1 MGLERG
7 GPIQTFYIG
16 NKKMPIVE
24 RGEGVYLYDE
34 EGKRYFDA
42 SSGPITCN
50 IGHANPK
57 VLEAIKNQSGKVCFA
72 SHAFFENRP
81 NRDLAISLV
90 NLTGNKYDQA
100 FFVSGGSEAIEAS
113 FKLSRQYAL
122 ACGET
127 KKHKIIA
134 RAPSYHGS
142 TMGAFSAS
150 DDSEMKDNFQ
160 SLTKVSIKVPAPL
173 SYRVPDNFDT
183 SSYARF
189 CLDELERTIIDQD
202 PDEVLAF
209 IMEPVGGLSTGALVA
224 PDFYYKQVR
233 EICNRY
239 GVLLI
244 YDEVMS
250 GAGRTGKF
258 LAADHW
264 KGSDPDLVIL
274 AKGLC
279 AGYSPLGAL
288 LAPNK
293 IVEPVVSSGGF
304 LHGHTYASN
313 PLSCAI
319 ANAVLNEVIEN
330 NLIENARIVGDYL
343 KKGLERLASQQSII
357 GDVRGKGLLLAV
369 EIVSDVR
376 TKSMF
381 DMDQRAIYRISEL
394 GIKNGILLY
403 TRKTAKGENGEWL
416 MIAPPLISTT
426 DQCDDFLSKLNET
439 LKNFQKE
446 QGIS

>member
-1 MGLERG
+1 MRLERG
-7 GPIQTFYIG
+7 GPIQTFYVG

-24 RGEGVYLYDE
+24 RGEGTYLYDE
-34 EGKRYFDA
+34 EGRKYFDA

-57 VLEAIKNQSGKVCFA
+57 VLEAIKNQSEKVCFA

-81 NRDLAISLV
+81 NRDLAKNLV
-90 NLTGNKYDQA
+90 DLTGKRYDQA

-113 FKLSRQYAL
+113 FKLARQYAL
-122 ACGET
+122 VCGQT

-150 DDSEMKDNFQ
+150 EDIEMKENFQ
-160 SLTKVSIKVPAPL
+160 SLTKISIKVPAPL
-173 SYRVPDNFDT
+173 SYRVPDNFDVL
-183 SSYARF
+183 SYARF
-189 CLDELERTIIDQD
+189 CLDELERTIIEED
-202 PDEVLAF
+202 PKEVLAF

-224 PDFYYKQVR
+224 PDFYYKKVR
-233 EICNRY
+233 EICDKY

-264 KGSDPDLVIL
+264 EGSDPDLVIL

-293 IVEPVVSSGGF
+293 LVEPVVSSGGF

-319 ANAVLNEVIEN
+319 ANAVLDEVVEN
-330 NLIENARIVGDYL
+330 NLVENARVVGSYL
-343 KKGLERLASQQSII
+343 KKGLENLASHLSII
-357 GDVRGKGLLLAV
+357 GDVRGRGLLLAV
-369 EIVSDVR
+369 EVVQDVLS
-376 TKSMF
+376 KSMF
-381 DMDQRAIYRISEL
+381 NLDQRAIYRISEL
-394 GIKNGILLY
+394 GIRNGILLY
-403 TRKTAKGENGEWL
+403 ARKTSKGENGEWL

-426 DQCDDFLSKLNET
+426 AHCDYFLSKLNKT
-439 LKNFQKE
+439 LKDFQKE
-446 QGIS
+446 QGIK

>member
-1 MGLERG
+1 MRLEKG

-16 NKKMPIVE
+16 NKKMPVVE

-34 EGKRYFDA
+34 EEKKYFDA

-57 VLEAIKNQSGKVCFA
+57 VLEAIRNQSEKVCFA

-81 NRDLAISLV
+81 NRDLAKSLV

-122 ACGET
+122 ACGQT

-173 SYRVPDNFDT
+173 SYRVPDNFDK

-189 CLDELERTIIDQD
+189 CLDELERTIIDED
-202 PDEVLAF
+202 PEEVLAF

-233 EICNRY
+233 EICDRY

-264 KGSDPDLVIL
+264 EGSDPDLVIL

-319 ANAVLNEVIEN
+319 ANAVLNEVVEN

-343 KKGLERLASQQSII
+343 KKGLERLESHLSII

-369 EIVSDVR
+369 EIVSNAR

-381 DMDQRAIYRISEL
+381 NMDQRAIYRISEL

-426 DQCDDFLSKLNET
+426 DQCDDFLSRLNET
-439 LKNFQKE
+439 LKDFQKE
-446 QGIS
+446 QGIT

>member
-1 MGLERG
+1 MRLERG
-7 GPIQTFYIG
+7 GPIQTFYVG

-24 RGEGVYLYDE
+24 RGEGTYLYDE
-34 EGKRYFDA
+34 EGRKYFDA

-57 VLEAIKNQSGKVCFA
+57 VLEAIKNQSEKVCFA

-81 NRDLAISLV
+81 NRDLAKNLV
-90 NLTGNKYDQA
+90 DLTGKRYDQA

-113 FKLSRQYAL
+113 FKLARQYAL
-122 ACGET
+122 VCGQT

-150 DDSEMKDNFQ
+150 EDIEMKENFQ
-160 SLTKVSIKVPAPL
+160 SLTKISIKVPAPL
-173 SYRVPDNFDT
+173 SYRVPDNFDVL
-183 SSYARF
+183 SYARF
-189 CLDELERTIIDQD
+189 CLDELERTIIEED
-202 PDEVLAF
+202 PKEVLAF

-224 PDFYYKQVR
+224 PDFYYKKVR
-233 EICNRY
+233 EICDKY

-264 KGSDPDLVIL
+264 EGSDPDLVIL

-319 ANAVLNEVIEN
+319 ANAVLSEVVEN
-330 NLIENARIVGDYL
+330 NLIENARFVGDYL
-343 KKGLERLASQQSII
+343 KKGLENLALQLSII
-357 GDVRGKGLLLAV
+357 GDVRGRGLLLAV
-369 EIVSDVR
+369 EVVQDVL
-376 TKSMF
+376 SL
-381 DMDQRAIYRISEL
+381 S
-394 GIKNGILLY
+394 
-403 TRKTAKGENGEWL
+403 
-416 MIAPPLISTT
+416 LIH
-426 DQCDDFLSKLNET
+426 
-439 LKNFQKE
+439 
-446 QGIS
+446 I

>member
-1 MGLERG
+1 MRLERG

-34 EGKRYFDA
+34 EGTRYFDA

-57 VLEAIKNQSGKVCFA
+57 VLEAIKNQSEKVCFA
-72 SHAFFENRP
+72 SHAFFENKP
-81 NRDLAISLV
+81 NRELAKSLV
-90 NLTGNKYDQA
+90 DLTGKNYDQA

-113 FKLSRQYAL
+113 FKLARQYAL
-122 ACGET
+122 VSGQA

-150 DDSEMKDNFQ
+150 DDIEMKENFQ
-160 SLTKVSIKVPAPL
+160 SLTKIAIKVPAPL
-173 SYRVPDNFDT
+173 SYRVPDNFDVL
-183 SSYARF
+183 SYARF
-189 CLDELERTIIDQD
+189 CLDELERTIIEED
-202 PDEVLAF
+202 PDQVLAF
-209 IMEPVGGLSTGALVA
+209 ILEPVGGLSTGALVA
-224 PDFYYKQVR
+224 PDFYYKNVR
-233 EICNRY
+233 EICDKY

-250 GAGRTGKF
+250 GAGRTGRF

-264 KGSDPDLVIL
+264 EGSDPDLVIL

-293 IVEPVVSSGGF
+293 IVEPVVLSGGF

-319 ANAVLNEVIEN
+319 ANAVLSEVVEN
-330 NLIENARIVGDYL
+330 NLVENARVVGDYL
-343 KKGLERLASQQSII
+343 KKGLENLASQLSII
-357 GDVRGKGLLLAV
+357 GDVRGRGLLLAV
-369 EIVSDVR
+369 EVVQDTT

-381 DMDQRAIYRISEL
+381 NDDQRAIYRISEL

-403 TRKTAKGENGEWL
+403 TRKTSKGKNGEWL
-416 MIAPPLISTT
+416 MVAPPLISTT
-426 DQCDDFLSKLNET
+426 AHCDEFLSKLYET
-439 LKNFQKE
+439 LKDFEKE
-446 QGIS
+446 QGIK

>member
-1 MGLERG
+1 MRLERG

-16 NKKMPIVE
+16 NKKMPVVE

-34 EGKRYFDA
+34 EEKKYFDA

-81 NRDLAISLV
+81 NRDLAKSLV

-122 ACGET
+122 ACGQT

-189 CLDELERTIIDQD
+189 CLDELERAIIDED
-202 PDEVLAF
+202 PEEVLAF

-233 EICNRY
+233 EICDRH

-264 KGSDPDLVIL
+264 EGSDPDLVIL

-319 ANAVLNEVIEN
+319 ANAVLNEVVEN
-330 NLIENARIVGDYL
+330 DLIENARIVGDYL
-343 KKGLERLASQQSII
+343 KKGLERLESHLSII

-369 EIVSDVR
+369 EIVSNAR

-381 DMDQRAIYRISEL
+381 NMDQRAIYRISEL

-439 LKNFQKE
+439 LKDFQKE
-446 QGIS
+446 QGII

>member
-1 MGLERG
+1 MRLEKG

-16 NKKMPIVE
+16 NKKMPVVE

-34 EGKRYFDA
+34 KEKKYFDA

-81 NRDLAISLV
+81 NRDLAKSLV
-90 NLTGNKYDQA
+90 NLTGKKYDQA

-122 ACGET
+122 ACGQT

-173 SYRVPDNFDT
+173 SYRVPDNFDK

-189 CLDELERTIIDQD
+189 CLDELERTIIDED
-202 PDEVLAF
+202 PEEVLAF
-209 IMEPVGGLSTGALVA
+209 ILEPVGGLSTGALVA

-233 EICNRY
+233 EICDRY

-264 KGSDPDLVIL
+264 EGSDPDLVIL

-319 ANAVLNEVIEN
+319 ANAVLNEVVEN

-343 KKGLERLASQQSII
+343 KKGLERLESHLSII

-369 EIVSDVR
+369 EIVSNAR

-381 DMDQRAIYRISEL
+381 NIDQRAIYRISEL

-426 DQCDDFLSKLNET
+426 DQCDDFLSRLSET
-439 LKNFQKE
+439 LKDFQKE
-446 QGIS
+446 QGII

>member
-1 MGLERG
+1 MRLERG

-16 NKKMPIVE
+16 NKKMPVVE

-34 EGKRYFDA
+34 EGKKYFDA

-81 NRDLAISLV
+81 NRDLAKSLV

-113 FKLSRQYAL
+113 FKLSKQYAL
-122 ACGET
+122 ACGQT

-233 EICNRY
+233 EICDRH

-264 KGSDPDLVIL
+264 EGSDPDLVIL

-357 GDVRGKGLLLAV
+357 GDVRGKGLLLAL

-376 TKSMF
+376 TKTMF
-381 DMDQRAIYRISEL
+381 NMDQRAIYRISEL

-426 DQCDDFLSKLNET
+426 DQCDDFLFKLNET
-439 LKNFQKE
+439 LRDFQKE
-446 QGIS
+446 QGIN

>member
-16 NKKMPIVE
+16 NKKMPVVE
-24 RGEGVYLYDE
+24 RGEGAYLYDE
-34 EGKRYFDA
+34 QGKRYFDA

-81 NRDLAISLV
+81 NRELAKSLV

-189 CLDELERTIIDQD
+189 CLDELERTIIDED
-202 PDEVLAF
+202 PEEVLAF

-233 EICNRY
+233 EICDRH

-264 KGSDPDLVIL
+264 EGSDPDLVIL

-319 ANAVLNEVIEN
+319 ANAVLNEVVEN

-369 EIVSDVR
+369 EIVQDVS

-381 DMDQRAIYRISEL
+381 NMDQRAIYRISEL

-426 DQCDDFLSKLNET
+426 DQCDDFLSRLNET
-439 LKNFQKE
+439 LKDFQKE
-446 QGIS
+446 QWII

>member
-1 MGLERG
+1 MRLERG

-16 NKKMPIVE
+16 NKKMPVVE

-34 EGKRYFDA
+34 EGKKYFDA

-81 NRDLAISLV
+81 NRDLAKSLV

-189 CLDELERTIIDQD
+189 CLDELERTIIDED
-202 PDEVLAF
+202 PEEVLAF

-224 PDFYYKQVR
+224 PDFYYKRVR
-233 EICNRY
+233 EICNRHE
-239 GVLLI
+239 VLLI

-264 KGSDPDLVIL
+264 AGSDPDLVIL

-288 LAPNK
+288 LAPNR

-319 ANAVLNEVIEN
+319 ANAVLNEVVEN
-330 NLIENARIVGDYL
+330 NLTENARLVGDYL
-343 KKGLERLASQQSII
+343 KKALENLASQLSII

-369 EIVSDVR
+369 EIVQDKI

-381 DMDQRAIYRISEL
+381 NMDRRAIYRISEL

-403 TRKTAKGENGEWL
+403 TRKTAKGKNGEWL
-416 MIAPPLISTT
+416 MIAPPLISTIN
-426 DQCDDFLSKLNET
+426 QCDDFLSKLYET
-439 LKNFQKE
+439 LTDFQKE

>member
-1 MGLERG
+1 MRLESG

-16 NKKMPIVE
+16 NKKMPVVE

-34 EGKRYFDA
+34 EGKKYFDA

-57 VLEAIKNQSGKVCFA
+57 VLEAIKNQSEKVCFA

-81 NRDLAISLV
+81 NRDLAKSLV

-122 ACGET
+122 ASGQA

-183 SSYARF
+183 PSYARF
-189 CLDELERTIIDQD
+189 CLDELERTIIDED
-202 PDEVLAF
+202 PEEVLAF

-233 EICNRY
+233 EICDRH

-264 KGSDPDLVIL
+264 EGSDPDLVIL

-319 ANAVLNEVIEN
+319 ANAVLNEVIEG
-330 NLIENARIVGDYL
+330 NLIENARLVGDYL
-343 KKGLERLASQQSII
+343 KKGLERLESHLSII

-369 EIVSDVR
+369 EIVSNAR

-381 DMDQRAIYRISEL
+381 NMDQRAIYRISEL

-426 DQCDDFLSKLNET
+426 DQCDDFLFKLNET
-439 LKNFQKE
+439 LKDFQKE
-446 QGIS
+446 QGII

>member
-1 MGLERG
+1 MRLERG

-16 NKKMPIVE
+16 NKKMPVVE

-34 EGKRYFDA
+34 EGNKYFDA

-50 IGHANPK
+50 IGHSNPK
-57 VLEAIKNQSGKVCFA
+57 VLEAIKNQSEKVCFA
-72 SHAFFENRP
+72 SHAFFENKP
-81 NRDLAISLV
+81 NRELAKNLV
-90 NLTGNKYDQA
+90 NLTGEKYDQA

-113 FKLSRQYAL
+113 FKLARQYAIV
-122 ACGET
+122 CGQT

-150 DDSEMKDNFQ
+150 DDIEMQENFQ
-160 SLTKVSIKVPAPL
+160 SLTKISIKVPAPL
-173 SYRVPDNFDT
+173 SYRVPDNFDAL
-183 SSYARF
+183 SYARF
-189 CLDELERTIIDQD
+189 CLDELERTIIEED
-202 PDEVLAF
+202 PEDVLAF
-209 IMEPVGGLSTGALVA
+209 ILEPVGGLSTGALVA
-224 PDFYYKQVR
+224 PDFYYKNVR
-233 EICNRY
+233 EICDKY

-250 GAGRTGKF
+250 GAGRTGRF

-264 KGSDPDLVIL
+264 EGSDPDLVIL

-319 ANAVLNEVIEN
+319 ANAVLNEVVEN
-330 NLIENARIVGDYL
+330 NLVENAKVVGDYL
-343 KKGLERLASQQSII
+343 KEGLNNLASHLSII

-369 EIVSDVR
+369 ELVQDTT
-376 TKSMF
+376 TKSLF
-381 DMDQRAIYRISEL
+381 NADQRAIYRISEL

-403 TRKTAKGENGEWL
+403 TRRTSKGENGEWL

-426 DQCDDFLSKLNET
+426 AHCDNFLSKLYKT
-439 LKNFQKE
+439 LKDFEKE
-446 QGIS
+446 QGIR

>member
-1 MGLERG
+1 MRLEKG

-16 NKKMPIVE
+16 NKKMPVVE

-34 EGKRYFDA
+34 EGKKYFDA
-42 SSGPITCN
+42 SSGPVNCN

-57 VLEAIKNQSGKVCFA
+57 VLEAIKNQSEKVCFA

-81 NRDLAISLV
+81 NRDLAKSLV

-122 ACGET
+122 ACGQT

-173 SYRVPDNFDT
+173 SYRVPDNFDKP
-183 SSYARF
+183 SYARF

-319 ANAVLNEVIEN
+319 ANAVLNEVVEN

-426 DQCDDFLSKLNET
+426 DQCDDFLSRLNET
-439 LKNFQKE
+439 LKDFQKE
-446 QGIS
+446 QGII

>member
-1 MGLERG
+1 MRLERG

-16 NKKMPIVE
+16 NKKMPVVE

-34 EGKRYFDA
+34 EEKKYFDA

-81 NRDLAISLV
+81 NRDLAKSLV

-113 FKLSRQYAL
+113 FKLSKQYAL
-122 ACGET
+122 ACGQT

-189 CLDELERTIIDQD
+189 CLDELERTIIDED
-202 PDEVLAF
+202 PEEVLAF

-233 EICNRY
+233 EICDRY

-264 KGSDPDLVIL
+264 EGSDPDLVIL

-343 KKGLERLASQQSII
+343 KKGLKRLASKLSII

-369 EIVSDVR
+369 EIVQDVS

-381 DMDQRAIYRISEL
+381 NMGQRAIYRISEL

-416 MIAPPLISTT
+416 MIAPPLISTK
-426 DQCDDFLSKLNET
+426 DQCNDFLSKLNET
-439 LKNFQKE
+439 LKDFQNE
-446 QGIS
+446 QGII

>member
-1 MGLERG
+1 MRLERG

-16 NKKMPIVE
+16 NKKMPVVE

-34 EGKRYFDA
+34 EEKKYFDA

-81 NRDLAISLV
+81 NRDLAKSLV
-90 NLTGNKYDQA
+90 NLTGKKYDQA

-189 CLDELERTIIDQD
+189 CLDELERTIIDED
-202 PDEVLAF
+202 PEEVLAF

-233 EICNRY
+233 EICDRY

-264 KGSDPDLVIL
+264 EGSDPDLVIL

-319 ANAVLNEVIEN
+319 ANAVLNEVVEN

-343 KKGLERLASQQSII
+343 KKGLERLESHLSII

-381 DMDQRAIYRISEL
+381 NMDQRAIYRISEL

-416 MIAPPLISTT
+416 MIAPPLISPT
-426 DQCDDFLSKLNET
+426 DQCDDFLSRLNET
-439 LKNFQKE
+439 LKDFQKE
-446 QGIS
+446 QGII

>member
-1 MGLERG
+1 MRLERG

-16 NKKMPIVE
+16 NKKMPVVE

-34 EGKRYFDA
+34 EGNKYFDA

-57 VLEAIKNQSGKVCFA
+57 VLEAIKNQSEKVCFA
-72 SHAFFENRP
+72 SHAFFENKP
-81 NRDLAISLV
+81 NRDLAKNLV
-90 NLTGNKYDQA
+90 NLTGEKYDQA

-113 FKLSRQYAL
+113 FKLARQYAL
-122 ACGET
+122 VCGQT

-150 DDSEMKDNFQ
+150 DDIEMKENFQ
-160 SLTKVSIKVPAPL
+160 SLTKISIKVPAPL
-173 SYRVPDNFDT
+173 SYRVPDNFDVL
-183 SSYARF
+183 SYARF
-189 CLDELERTIIDQD
+189 CLDELERTIIAEE
-202 PDEVLAF
+202 PEEVLAF
-209 IMEPVGGLSTGALVA
+209 ILEPVGGLSTGALVA
-224 PDFYYKQVR
+224 PDFYYKSVR
-233 EICNRY
+233 EICDKY

-250 GAGRTGKF
+250 GAGRTGRF

-264 KGSDPDLVIL
+264 EGSDPDLVIL

-288 LAPNK
+288 LAPNS

-319 ANAVLNEVIEN
+319 ANAVLNEVVEN
-330 NLIENARIVGDYL
+330 NLVENARVVGDYL
-343 KKGLERLASQQSII
+343 KEGLENLASQLSII
-357 GDVRGKGLLLAV
+357 GDVRGRGLLLAV
-369 EIVSDVR
+369 EVVQDKT
-376 TKSMF
+376 TKSIF
-381 DMDQRAIYRISEL
+381 NADQRAIYRISEL

-403 TRKTAKGENGEWL
+403 TRKTSRGENGEWL

-426 DQCDDFLSKLNET
+426 AHCDEFLSKLFET
-439 LKNFQKE
+439 LKEFEKE
-446 QGIS
+446 QRIR

>member
-1 MGLERG
+1 MRLERG

-24 RGEGVYLYDE
+24 RGKGVYLYDE
-34 EGKRYFDA
+34 EGNRYFDA

-57 VLEAIKNQSGKVCFA
+57 VLEAIKNQSEKVCFA
-72 SHAFFENRP
+72 SHAFFENKP
-81 NRDLAISLV
+81 NRELAKSLV
-90 NLTGNKYDQA
+90 DLTGKNYDQA

-113 FKLSRQYAL
+113 FKLARQYAL
-122 ACGET
+122 VSGQA

-150 DDSEMKDNFQ
+150 DDIEMKENFQ
-160 SLTKVSIKVPAPL
+160 SLTKIAIKVPAPL
-173 SYRVPDNFDT
+173 SYRVPDNFDVL
-183 SSYARF
+183 SYARF
-189 CLDELERTIIDQD
+189 CLDELERTIIEED
-202 PDEVLAF
+202 PEEVLAF
-209 IMEPVGGLSTGALVA
+209 ILEPVGGLSTGALVA
-224 PDFYYKQVR
+224 PDFYYKNVR
-233 EICNRY
+233 EICDKY

-250 GAGRTGKF
+250 GAGRTGTF

-264 KGSDPDLVIL
+264 EGSDPDLVIL

-293 IVEPVVSSGGF
+293 IVEPVVLSGGF

-319 ANAVLNEVIEN
+319 ANAVLSEVVEN
-330 NLIENARIVGDYL
+330 NLVENARVVGDYL
-343 KKGLERLASQQSII
+343 KKGLENLASQLSII
-357 GDVRGKGLLLAV
+357 GDVRGRGLLLAV
-369 EIVSDVR
+369 EVVQDTT

-381 DMDQRAIYRISEL
+381 NEDQRAIYRISEL

-403 TRKTAKGENGEWL
+403 TRKTSKGENGEWL
-416 MIAPPLISTT
+416 MVAPPLISTT
-426 DQCDDFLSKLNET
+426 AHCDEFLSKLYDT
-439 LKNFQKE
+439 LKDFEKE
-446 QGIS
+446 QGIK

>member
-1 MGLERG
+1 MRLERG

-34 EGKRYFDA
+34 EGTRYFDA

-57 VLEAIKNQSGKVCFA
+57 VLEAIKNQSEKVCFA
-72 SHAFFENRP
+72 SHAFFENKP
-81 NRDLAISLV
+81 NRELAKSLV
-90 NLTGNKYDQA
+90 DLTGKNYDQA

-113 FKLSRQYAL
+113 FKLARQYAL
-122 ACGET
+122 VSGQA

-150 DDSEMKDNFQ
+150 DDIEMKENFQ
-160 SLTKVSIKVPAPL
+160 SLTKIAIKVPAPL
-173 SYRVPDNFDT
+173 SYRVPDNFDVL
-183 SSYARF
+183 SYARF
-189 CLDELERTIIDQD
+189 CLDELERTIIEED

-209 IMEPVGGLSTGALVA
+209 ILEPVGGLSTGALVA
-224 PDFYYKQVR
+224 PDFYYKNVR
-233 EICNRY
+233 EICDKY

-250 GAGRTGKF
+250 GAGRTGTF

-264 KGSDPDLVIL
+264 EGSDPDLVIL

-293 IVEPVVSSGGF
+293 IVEPVVLSGGF

-319 ANAVLNEVIEN
+319 ANAVLSEVVEN
-330 NLIENARIVGDYL
+330 NLVENARVVGDYL
-343 KKGLERLASQQSII
+343 KKGLENLASQLSII
-357 GDVRGKGLLLAV
+357 GDVRGRGLLLAV
-369 EIVSDVR
+369 EVVQDKTS
-376 TKSMF
+376 KSIF
-381 DMDQRAIYRISEL
+381 NADQRAIYRISEL

-403 TRKTAKGENGEWL
+403 TRKTSRGENGEWL
-416 MIAPPLISTT
+416 MIAPPLIATT
-426 DQCDDFLSKLNET
+426 DHCDDFLSKLYET
-439 LKNFQKE
+439 LKDFEKE
-446 QGIS
+446 QGKR

>member
-1 MGLERG
+1 M
-7 GPIQTFYIG
+7 
-16 NKKMPIVE
+16 
-24 RGEGVYLYDE
+24 
-34 EGKRYFDA
+34 
-42 SSGPITCN
+42 
-50 IGHANPK
+50 
-57 VLEAIKNQSGKVCFA
+57 EAIKNQSGKVCFA

-81 NRDLAISLV
+81 NRELAKSLV

-189 CLDELERTIIDQD
+189 CLDELERTIIDED
-202 PDEVLAF
+202 PEEVLAF

-233 EICNRY
+233 EICDRY

-264 KGSDPDLVIL
+264 EGSDPDLVIL

-319 ANAVLNEVIEN
+319 ANAVLNEVVEN

-343 KKGLERLASQQSII
+343 KKGLERLASHLSII

-369 EIVSDVR
+369 EIVQDVS

-381 DMDQRAIYRISEL
+381 IMDQRAIYRISEL

-426 DQCDDFLSKLNET
+426 DQCDDFLSRLNET
-439 LKNFQKE
+439 LKDFQKE
-446 QGIS
+446 QGII

>member
-1 MGLERG
+1 
-7 GPIQTFYIG
+7 
-16 NKKMPIVE
+16 MPVVE
-24 RGEGVYLYDE
+24 RGEGVYLFDE
-34 EGKRYFDA
+34 EGNRYFDA

-57 VLEAIKNQSGKVCFA
+57 VLEAIRNQSEKVCFA

-81 NRDLAISLV
+81 NRDLAKNLV
-90 NLTGNKYDQA
+90 DLTGKRYDQA

-113 FKLSRQYAL
+113 FKLARQYAL
-122 ACGET
+122 VCGQT

-150 DDSEMKDNFQ
+150 EDIEMKENFQ
-160 SLTKVSIKVPAPL
+160 SLTKISIKVPAPL
-173 SYRVPDNFDT
+173 SYRVPDNFDVL
-183 SSYARF
+183 SYARF
-189 CLDELERTIIDQD
+189 CLDELERTIIDED
-202 PDEVLAF
+202 PEEVLAF
-209 IMEPVGGLSTGALVA
+209 ILEPVGGLSTGALVA
-224 PDFYYKQVR
+224 PNFYYEKVR
-233 EICNRY
+233 EICDKY

-264 KGSDPDLVIL
+264 EGSNPDLVIL

-319 ANAVLNEVIEN
+319 ANAVLSEVVEN
-330 NLIENARIVGDYL
+330 NLIENARVVGDYL
-343 KKGLERLASQQSII
+343 KKGLENLASQLSII
-357 GDVRGKGLLLAV
+357 GDVRGKGLLLALEV
-369 EIVSDVR
+369 VR
-376 TKSMF
+376 DAMTKSMF
-381 DMDQRAIYRISEL
+381 DFDKRAIYRISEL
-394 GIKNGILLY
+394 GIRNGILLY
-403 TRKTAKGENGEWL
+403 TRKTSKGENGEWL

-426 DQCDDFLSKLNET
+426 AHCDEFLSKLCET
-439 LKNFQKE
+439 LKDFEKE
-446 QGIS
+446 QGLR

>member
-1 MGLERG
+1 MRLERG

-34 EGKRYFDA
+34 EGNRYFDA

-50 IGHANPK
+50 IGHANPR
-57 VLEAIKNQSGKVCFA
+57 VLEAIKNQSEKVCYA
-72 SHAFFENRP
+72 SHSFFENKP
-81 NRDLAISLV
+81 NRDLAKNLV
-90 NLTGNKYDQA
+90 NLTGKKYDQA

-113 FKLSRQYAL
+113 FKLARQYAL
-122 ACGET
+122 VCGQT

-150 DDSEMKDNFQ
+150 DDIEMKENFQ
-160 SLTKVSIKVPAPL
+160 SLTKIAIKVPAPM
-173 SYRVPDNFDT
+173 SYRVPDNFDAL
-183 SSYARF
+183 SYARF
-189 CLDELERTIIDQD
+189 CLEELERTIIEED
-202 PDEVLAF
+202 PEEVLAF
-209 IMEPVGGLSTGALVA
+209 ILEPVGGLSTGALVA
-224 PDFYYKQVR
+224 PDFYYKNVR
-233 EICNRY
+233 EICDKY
-239 GVLLI
+239 EVLLI

-264 KGSDPDLVIL
+264 EESDPDLVIL

-293 IVEPVVSSGGF
+293 LVEPVVSSGGF

-319 ANAVLNEVIEN
+319 ANAVLNEVVEN
-330 NLIENARIVGDYL
+330 NLVENARVVGNYL
-343 KKGLERLASQQSII
+343 KKGLENLASKLSII
-357 GDVRGKGLLLAV
+357 GDVRGRGLLLAV
-369 EIVSDVR
+369 EVVQDTT

-381 DMDQRAIYRISEL
+381 NVDQRAIYRISEI
-394 GIKNGILLY
+394 GIINGILLY
-403 TRKTAKGENGEWL
+403 TRKTSKGENGEWL

-426 DQCDDFLSKLNET
+426 AQCDDFLSKLYDT
-439 LKNFQKE
+439 LRIFEKE
-446 QGIS
+446 QGIR

>member
-1 MGLERG
+1 MKLERG

-16 NKKMPIVE
+16 NKKMPVVE

-34 EGKRYFDA
+34 EGNKYFDA

-57 VLEAIKNQSGKVCFA
+57 VLEAIKNQSEKVCFA
-72 SHAFFENRP
+72 SHAFFENKP
-81 NRDLAISLV
+81 NRDLAKNLV
-90 NLTGNKYDQA
+90 NLTGEKYDQA

-113 FKLSRQYAL
+113 FKLARQYAIV
-122 ACGET
+122 CGQT

-150 DDSEMKDNFQ
+150 EDTEMKENFQ
-160 SLTKVSIKVPAPL
+160 SLTKISIKVPAPL
-173 SYRVPDNFDT
+173 SYRVPDNFDVL
-183 SSYARF
+183 SYARF
-189 CLDELERTIIDQD
+189 CLDELERTIIEEE
-202 PDEVLAF
+202 PEEVLAF
-209 IMEPVGGLSTGALVA
+209 ILEPVGGLSTGALVA
-224 PDFYYKQVR
+224 PDFYYKNVR
-233 EICNRY
+233 EICDKY

-250 GAGRTGKF
+250 GAGRTGRF

-264 KGSDPDLVIL
+264 EGSDPDLVIL

-288 LAPNK
+288 LAPNS

-313 PLSCAI
+313 PFSCAI
-319 ANAVLNEVIEN
+319 ANAVLNEVVEN
-330 NLIENARIVGDYL
+330 NLVENARVVGDYL
-343 KKGLERLASQQSII
+343 MKGLENLASHLSII
-357 GDVRGKGLLLAV
+357 GDVRGRGLLLAV
-369 EIVSDVR
+369 EVVQDKT
-376 TKSMF
+376 TKSIF
-381 DMDQRAIYRISEL
+381 NADQRAIYRISEL

-403 TRKTAKGENGEWL
+403 TRKTSRGENGEWL
-416 MIAPPLISTT
+416 MIAPPLISTAAH
-426 DQCDDFLSKLNET
+426 CDEFLSKLFET
-439 LKNFQKE
+439 LKEFEKE
-446 QGIS
+446 QRIR

>member
-1 MGLERG
+1 MRLERG

-34 EGKRYFDA
+34 EGTRYFDA

-57 VLEAIKNQSGKVCFA
+57 VLEAIKNQSEKVCFA
-72 SHAFFENRP
+72 SHAFFENKP
-81 NRDLAISLV
+81 NRELAKSLV
-90 NLTGNKYDQA
+90 DLTGKNYDQA

-113 FKLSRQYAL
+113 FKLARQYAL
-122 ACGET
+122 VIGQA

-150 DDSEMKDNFQ
+150 DDIEMQENFQ
-160 SLTKVSIKVPAPL
+160 SLTKIAIKVPAPL
-173 SYRVPDNFDT
+173 SYRVPDNFDVL
-183 SSYARF
+183 SYARF
-189 CLDELERTIIDQD
+189 CLDELERTIIEED

-209 IMEPVGGLSTGALVA
+209 ILEPVGGLSTGALVA
-224 PDFYYKQVR
+224 PDFYYKNVR
-233 EICNRY
+233 EICDKY

-250 GAGRTGKF
+250 GAGRTGTF

-264 KGSDPDLVIL
+264 EGSDPDLVIL

-293 IVEPVVSSGGF
+293 IVEPVVLSGGF

-319 ANAVLNEVIEN
+319 ANAVLSEVVEN
-330 NLIENARIVGDYL
+330 NLVENARVVGDYL
-343 KKGLERLASQQSII
+343 RKGLENLASQLSII
-357 GDVRGKGLLLAV
+357 GDVRGRGLLLAV
-369 EIVSDVR
+369 EVVQDTT

-381 DMDQRAIYRISEL
+381 NEDQRAIYRISEL

-403 TRKTAKGENGEWL
+403 TRKTSKGENGEWL
-416 MIAPPLISTT
+416 MVAPPLISTT
-426 DQCDDFLSKLNET
+426 AHCDEFLSKLYDT
-439 LKNFQKE
+439 LKDFEKE
-446 QGIS
+446 QGIR

>member
-1 MGLERG
+1 MRLERG

-16 NKKMPIVE
+16 NKKMPVVE
-24 RGEGVYLYDE
+24 RGEGAYLYDE
-34 EGKRYFDA
+34 QGKRYFDA

-81 NRDLAISLV
+81 NRDLAKSLV

-113 FKLSRQYAL
+113 FKLSKQYAL
-122 ACGET
+122 ACGQT

-189 CLDELERTIIDQD
+189 CLDELERAIIDED
-202 PDEVLAF
+202 PEEVLAF

-233 EICNRY
+233 EICDRY

-264 KGSDPDLVIL
+264 EGSDPDLVIL

-319 ANAVLNEVIEN
+319 ANAVLNEVIEG

-381 DMDQRAIYRISEL
+381 NMEQRAIYRISEL

-403 TRKTAKGENGEWL
+403 TRKTEKGENGEWL

-426 DQCDDFLSKLNET
+426 NQCDDFLSKLNET
-439 LKNFQKE
+439 LFDFQKE

>member
-1 MGLERG
+1 MRLERG

-16 NKKMPIVE
+16 NKKMPVVE

-34 EGKRYFDA
+34 EGNKYFDA

-72 SHAFFENRP
+72 SHTFFENRP
-81 NRDLAISLV
+81 NRDLATSLV

-113 FKLSRQYAL
+113 FKLSKQYAL
-122 ACGET
+122 ACGQT

-173 SYRVPDNFDT
+173 SYRVPDNFDK

-189 CLDELERTIIDQD
+189 CLDELERTIIDED
-202 PDEVLAF
+202 PEEVLAF

-233 EICNRY
+233 EICDRH

-264 KGSDPDLVIL
+264 EGSDPDLVIL

-343 KKGLERLASQQSII
+343 KKGLERLASKLSII

-381 DMDQRAIYRISEL
+381 NMDQRAIYRISEL

-439 LKNFQKE
+439 LKDFQKE
-446 QGIS
+446 QGII

>member
-16 NKKMPIVE
+16 NKKMPVVE
-24 RGEGVYLYDE
+24 RGEGAYLYDE
-34 EGKRYFDA
+34 RGKRYFDA

-81 NRDLAISLV
+81 NRDLAKSLV

-113 FKLSRQYAL
+113 FKLSKQYAL
-122 ACGET
+122 ACGQT

-173 SYRVPDNFDT
+173 SYRVPDNFDK

-189 CLDELERTIIDQD
+189 CLDELERTIIDED
-202 PDEVLAF
+202 PEEVLAF

-233 EICNRY
+233 EICDRY

-264 KGSDPDLVIL
+264 EGSDPDLVIL

-319 ANAVLNEVIEN
+319 ANAVLNEVVEN
-330 NLIENARIVGDYL
+330 DLIENARIVGDYL
-343 KKGLERLASQQSII
+343 KKGLERLESHLSII

-369 EIVSDVR
+369 EIVSNAR

-381 DMDQRAIYRISEL
+381 NMDQRAIYRISEL

-426 DQCDDFLSKLNET
+426 DQCDDFLSRLNET
-439 LKNFQKE
+439 LKDFQKE
-446 QGIS
+446 QGII

>member
-1 MGLERG
+1 MKLERG

-16 NKKMPIVE
+16 NKKMPVVE

-34 EGKRYFDA
+34 EGNKYFDA

-57 VLEAIKNQSGKVCFA
+57 VLEAIKNQSEKVCFA
-72 SHAFFENRP
+72 SHAFFENKP
-81 NRDLAISLV
+81 NRDLAKNLV
-90 NLTGNKYDQA
+90 NLTGEKYDQA

-113 FKLSRQYAL
+113 FKLARQYSMV
-122 ACGET
+122 CGQT

-150 DDSEMKDNFQ
+150 DDIEMKENFQ
-160 SLTKVSIKVPAPL
+160 SLTKISIKVPAPL
-173 SYRVPDNFDT
+173 SYRVPDNFDVL
-183 SSYARF
+183 SYARF
-189 CLDELERTIIDQD
+189 CLDELERTIIEEE
-202 PDEVLAF
+202 PEEVLAF
-209 IMEPVGGLSTGALVA
+209 ILEPVGGLSTGALVA
-224 PDFYYKQVR
+224 PDFYYKNVR
-233 EICNRY
+233 EICDKY

-250 GAGRTGKF
+250 GAGRTGRF

-264 KGSDPDLVIL
+264 EGSGPDLVIL

-288 LAPNK
+288 LAPNS

-319 ANAVLNEVIEN
+319 ANAVLNEVVEN
-330 NLIENARIVGDYL
+330 NLVENARVVGDYL
-343 KKGLERLASQQSII
+343 KEGLENLASQLSII
-357 GDVRGKGLLLAV
+357 GDVRGRGLLLAV
-369 EIVSDVR
+369 EVVQDKT
-376 TKSMF
+376 TKSIF
-381 DMDQRAIYRISEL
+381 NADQRAIYRISEL

-403 TRKTAKGENGEWL
+403 TRKTSRGENGEWL

-426 DQCDDFLSKLNET
+426 AHCDEFLSKLFET
-439 LKNFQKE
+439 LKDFEKE
-446 QGIS
+446 QRIR

>member
-16 NKKMPIVE
+16 NKKMPVVE

-34 EGKRYFDA
+34 EGKKYFDA

-81 NRDLAISLV
+81 NRDLAKSLV

-113 FKLSRQYAL
+113 FKLSKQYAL
-122 ACGET
+122 ACGQT

-173 SYRVPDNFDT
+173 SYRVPDNFDK

-189 CLDELERTIIDQD
+189 CLDELERTIIDED
-202 PDEVLAF
+202 PEEVLAF

-233 EICNRY
+233 EICDRY

-264 KGSDPDLVIL
+264 EGSDPDLVIL

-319 ANAVLNEVIEN
+319 ANAVLNEVVEN

-343 KKGLERLASQQSII
+343 KKGLERLESHLSII

-369 EIVSDVR
+369 EIVSNAR

-381 DMDQRAIYRISEL
+381 NMDQRAIYRISEL

-439 LKNFQKE
+439 LKDFQKE
-446 QGIS
+446 QGLM

>member
-1 MGLERG
+1 MKLERG

-16 NKKMPIVE
+16 NKKMPVVE

-34 EGKRYFDA
+34 EGNKYFDA

-57 VLEAIKNQSGKVCFA
+57 VIEAIKNQSEKVCFA
-72 SHAFFENRP
+72 SHAFFENKP
-81 NRDLAISLV
+81 NRDLAKNLV
-90 NLTGNKYDQA
+90 NLTGEKYDQA

-113 FKLSRQYAL
+113 FKLARQYAIV
-122 ACGET
+122 CGQT

-150 DDSEMKDNFQ
+150 DDIEMKENFQ
-160 SLTKVSIKVPAPL
+160 SLTKISIKVPAPL
-173 SYRVPDNFDT
+173 SYRVPDNFDVL
-183 SSYARF
+183 SYARF
-189 CLDELERTIIDQD
+189 CLDELERTIIEEE
-202 PDEVLAF
+202 PEEVLAF
-209 IMEPVGGLSTGALVA
+209 ILEPVGGLSTGALIA
-224 PDFYYKQVR
+224 PDFYYKSVR
-233 EICNRY
+233 EICDKY

-250 GAGRTGKF
+250 GAGRTGRF

-264 KGSDPDLVIL
+264 EGSDPDLVIL

-279 AGYSPLGAL
+279 AGYSPFGAL
-288 LAPNK
+288 LAPNR

-319 ANAVLNEVIEN
+319 ANAVLNEVVEN
-330 NLIENARIVGDYL
+330 NLVENARVVGDYL
-343 KKGLERLASQQSII
+343 KEGLENLASQISII
-357 GDVRGKGLLLAV
+357 GDVRGRGLLLAV
-369 EIVSDVR
+369 EVVQNTT
-376 TKSMF
+376 TKSIF
-381 DMDQRAIYRISEL
+381 NSDQRAIYRISEL

-403 TRKTAKGENGEWL
+403 TRKTSKGENGEWL
-416 MIAPPLISTT
+416 MIAPPLISTIAH
-426 DQCDDFLSKLNET
+426 CDELLSKLLKT
-439 LKNFQKE
+439 LEDFQRE
-446 QGIS
+446 QGIK

>member
-1 MGLERG
+1 MKLERG

-16 NKKMPIVE
+16 NKKMPVVE

-34 EGKRYFDA
+34 EGNKYFDA

-57 VLEAIKNQSGKVCFA
+57 VLEAIKNQSEKVCFA
-72 SHAFFENRP
+72 SHAFFENKP
-81 NRDLAISLV
+81 NRDLAKNLV
-90 NLTGNKYDQA
+90 NLTGEKYDQA

-113 FKLSRQYAL
+113 FKLARQYSMV
-122 ACGET
+122 CGQT

-150 DDSEMKDNFQ
+150 DDTEMKENFQ
-160 SLTKVSIKVPAPL
+160 NLTKISIKVPAPL
-173 SYRVPDNFDT
+173 AYRVPDNFDVL
-183 SSYARF
+183 SYARF
-189 CLDELERTIIDQD
+189 CLDELERTIIEEE
-202 PDEVLAF
+202 PEEVLAF
-209 IMEPVGGLSTGALVA
+209 ILEPVGGLSTGALVA
-224 PDFYYKQVR
+224 PDFYYKSVR
-233 EICNRY
+233 EICDKY

-250 GAGRTGKF
+250 GAGRTGRF

-264 KGSDPDLVIL
+264 EGSDPDLVIL

-288 LAPNK
+288 LAPNS

-319 ANAVLNEVIEN
+319 ANAVLNEVVEN
-330 NLIENARIVGDYL
+330 NLVENARVVGDYL
-343 KKGLERLASQQSII
+343 KEGLENLASQLSII
-357 GDVRGKGLLLAV
+357 GDVRGRGLLLAV
-369 EIVSDVR
+369 EVVQDKT
-376 TKSMF
+376 TKSIF
-381 DMDQRAIYRISEL
+381 NADQRAIYRISEL

-403 TRKTAKGENGEWL
+403 TRKTSRGENGEWL

-426 DQCDDFLSKLNET
+426 AHCDEFLSKLFET
-439 LKNFQKE
+439 LKEFEKE
-446 QGIS
+446 QRIR

>member
-1 MGLERG
+1 MRLERG

-16 NKKMPIVE
+16 NRKMPVVE

-34 EGKRYFDA
+34 DGNKYFDA

-57 VLEAIKNQSGKVCFA
+57 VLEAIKNQSEKVCFA

-81 NRDLAISLV
+81 NRDLAKKLV
-90 NLTGNKYDQA
+90 NLTGKNYDQA

-113 FKLSRQYAL
+113 FKLARQYAVV
-122 ACGET
+122 CGQT

-150 DDSEMKDNFQ
+150 DDIEMKENFQ
-160 SLTKVSIKVPAPL
+160 SLTKISIKVPAPL
-173 SYRVPDNFDT
+173 SYRVPENFDAL
-183 SSYARF
+183 SYTRF
-189 CLDELERTIIDQD
+189 CLDELERAIIEED
-202 PDEVLAF
+202 PEEVLAF
-209 IMEPVGGLSTGALVA
+209 ILEPVGGLSTGALVA
-224 PDFYYKQVR
+224 PDFYYKNVR
-233 EICNRY
+233 EICDKY
-239 GVLLI
+239 EVLLI

-250 GAGRTGKF
+250 GAGRTGRF

-264 KGSDPDLVIL
+264 EGSDPDLVIL

-288 LAPNK
+288 LVPNR

-319 ANAVLNEVIEN
+319 ANAVLNEVVEN
-330 NLIENARIVGDYL
+330 NLVENAWVVGNYL
-343 KKGLERLASQQSII
+343 KKGLENLASQLSII
-357 GDVRGKGLLLAV
+357 GDVRGMGLLLALEV
-369 EIVSDVR
+369 VQDTT
-376 TKSMF
+376 TKSTF
-381 DMDQRAIYRISEL
+381 NEDQRAIYRISEL

-403 TRKTAKGENGEWL
+403 TRKTSRGENGEWL
-416 MIAPPLISTT
+416 MIAPPLISST
-426 DQCDDFLSKLNET
+426 DHCDDFLSKLYET
-439 LKNFQKE
+439 LKDFEKE
-446 QGIS
+446 QGKR